1 MFDSIGF
8 PELLLIG
15 IVALLVVG
23 PKDLPLL
30 MRKAGRWVKKMR
42 GMADDFRA
50 NFDDLARQAEL
61 DELRK
66 EVEALKSMRPLAE
79 IEETLSKPL
88 APGLDATGRID
99 LTTGE
104 ALPASG
110 SSPPGYGP
118 VPSDSPP
125 RDPAGNVLIDP
136 PAEAPAKPAAK
147 ASAKASAT
155 ARKASGST
163 ASAAAAETVD
173 PARRALVERA
183 GEAIPRA
190 ASRKPRTPKT
200 PLVEEMG

>member
-8 PELLLIG
+8 PELFLIG

-79 IEETLSKPL
+79 IEESLSKPL
-88 APGLDATGRID
+88 APGLDVSGRID
-99 LTTGE
+99 LTTGD
-104 ALPASG
+104 AVGHASPAGDGTSAQLAAG
-110 SSPPGYGP
+110 A
-118 VPSDSPP
+118 P
-125 RDPAGNVLIDP
+125 RDALGNVLIDP
-136 PAEAPAKPAAK
+136 PQEAPAKSPAKAARGAARGKAAK
-147 ASAKASAT
+147 PVSEA
-155 ARKASGST
+155 G
-163 ASAAAAETVD
+163 AETVD
-173 PARRALVERA
+173 RARRALVERA
-183 GEAIPRA
+183 SDAIPRP
-190 ASRKPRTPKT
+190 ASRKPRSPKT